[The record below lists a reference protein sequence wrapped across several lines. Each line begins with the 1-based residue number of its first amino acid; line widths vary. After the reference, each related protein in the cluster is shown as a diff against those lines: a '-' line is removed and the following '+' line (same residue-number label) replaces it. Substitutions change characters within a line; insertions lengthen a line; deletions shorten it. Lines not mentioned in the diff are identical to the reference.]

1 MNYQLLNGCPAV
13 VVPVKVGAPLLAWD
27 TLTLEHLWK
36 TPLPNDGE
44 TFEGTKFKGVTTV
57 FYEFLDMCV
66 DWDRVT
72 LSRQQKESGENIKA
86 NEGDLDGDLKKKKK
100 ALGYALDVLVA
111 SAIRSGESKEVKKE
125 IDGDRSGI
133 AMWRIP

>member
-13 VVPVKVGAPLLAWD
+13 VVPVKVGAPLVAWD

-36 TPLPNDGE
+36 TPLPKEGE
-44 TFEGTKFKGVTTV
+44 SFEGTKFEGVVTV
-57 FYEFLDMCV
+57 FYEFLDMCI

-72 LSRQQKESGENIKA
+72 LSKQQEQSGEA
-86 NEGDLDGDLKKKKK
+86 VQAEGETLEGDLDTKKK
-100 ALGYALDVLVA
+100 ALRDALDVLVA
-111 SAIRSGESKEVKKE
+111 SAIRSSESKEVKKE
-125 IDGDRSGI
+125 IDEARSGI